1 MNTTAPTALQVAVYG
16 HPNQTKRVL
25 SLEAP
30 VSFLNHSHM
39 GMETLQLDEHHA
51 AKAVGEYMKAQEE
64 LQRGAQKT
72 GAAEIYILDPNDLAH
87 GGAGSHAYYRAL
99 LARDLNG
106 DDKRAVGLIPLSD
119 KITEA
124 GALAS
129 ELAREAL
136 GDQIATF
143 ESYKELENWLTWQA
157 NGRQ

>member
-1 MNTTAPTALQVAVYG
+1 MTTNASTALQIAIYG
-16 HPNQTKRVL
+16 HPTQTKRIL
-25 SLEAP
+25 SLDVP
-30 VSFLNHSHM
+30 VSFLNHTHT

-51 AKAVGEYMKAQEE
+51 NKSLVEHLKAQEE

-72 GAAEIYILDPNDLAH
+72 GAAEIYIIDPTDLAH
-87 GGAGSHAYYRAL
+87 GGAGSHALYKAL

-119 KITEA
+119 KSTEA

-129 ELAREAL
+129 DLVRESL

-143 ESYKELENWLTWQA
+143 ESYDELENWLTWQA
-157 NGRQ
+157 NGCQ